1 MKNNKFRK
9 IAIIGAGASG
19 IVAAIKLK
27 EKNPS
32 FMVVL
37 IDKNNKIGK
46 KIYATGNGK
55 CNIGNVRVNENSYNV
70 NSINSFINEKK
81 VKSYIEELK
90 TLGIYVKEKDGLL
103 YPINECAA
111 SVVDVLSEKINKL
124 GVKCKLNT
132 TVINYEPSNYG
143 YILKYG
149 DNTTEEFDEVI
160 ISTGGA
166 ASSLYGNSLAIFEML
181 KKHGYHITPLF
192 PGLCPVKT
200 TLINKELNGVREKAL
215 ITLFSEGK
223 SVYSE
228 EGEVLF
234 KEDGLS
240 GISIFNISSIIAR
253 NPNKKYEIAL
263 NFLYN
268 IDDKKI
274 IDYTTVIHPN
284 LLRFIY
290 LKYGKN
296 VDLNKILKSFTVE
309 YQKNYDFVNSQ
320 ICVGGVDIA
329 DINISSYSSKIED
342 RVYLIG
348 EVLNVDGLCG
358 GYNLMF
364 AIISALEL
372 VSFFR

>member
-253 NPNKKYEIAL
+253 NPNKKYEITL

-274 IDYTTVIHPN
+274 MDYTTVINPN

-320 ICVGGVDIA
+320 VCVGGVDIA

-342 RVYLIG
+342 HVYLIG

-372 VSFFR
+372 VLFFR

>member
-253 NPNKKYEIAL
+253 NPNKKYEITL

-274 IDYTTVIHPN
+274 MDYTTVINPN

-320 ICVGGVDIA
+320 VCVGGVDIA

>member
-253 NPNKKYEIAL
+253 NPNKKYEI
-263 NFLYN
+263 
-268 IDDKKI
+268 
-274 IDYTTVIHPN
+274 
-284 LLRFIY
+284 
-290 LKYGKN
+290 
-296 VDLNKILKSFTVE
+296 
-309 YQKNYDFVNSQ
+309 
-320 ICVGGVDIA
+320 
-329 DINISSYSSKIED
+329 
-342 RVYLIG
+342 
-348 EVLNVDGLCG
+348 
-358 GYNLMF
+358 
-364 AIISALEL
+364 
-372 VSFFR
+372 